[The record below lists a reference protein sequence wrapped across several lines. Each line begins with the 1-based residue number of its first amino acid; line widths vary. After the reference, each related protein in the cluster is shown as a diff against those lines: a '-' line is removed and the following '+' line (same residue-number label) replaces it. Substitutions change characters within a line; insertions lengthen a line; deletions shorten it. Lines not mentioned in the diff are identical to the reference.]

1 MSSKKSVLKI
11 VATVR
16 RQIQPSTYFLK
27 ESLEG
32 RQKASPHT
40 SFFCIQSKC
49 QDIFHH
55 VQSLIRRIYLQ
66 YASLHLTVTAVSECG
81 GGGDVF

>member
-40 SFFCIQSKC
+40 SFFAFNQSVKIFFIMFNLSSEEYIPSICIST
-49 QDIFHH
+49 
-55 VQSLIRRIYLQ
+55 
-66 YASLHLTVTAVSECG
+66 LTVTAVSECG
-81 GGGDVF
+81 GGGVF